1 MKKGIKYSLI
11 AVFVLLLI
19 GVGGFFVWSQLTYE
33 PSKELTTLVNIENI
47 QHEDDAVILQPKKSN
62 GKGIILYPGA
72 KVEPEAYSYY
82 GKKLAEDGYFVAIP
96 HVLLN
101 FSIFDQNRAKDIIE
115 KYDDIK
121 EWYIGGHSLGG
132 VSGASYAYKHPKEIN
147 GVIFL
152 GSYPTENDDFSE
164 KELPMLSLYGEL
176 DGLSTKKK
184 IAQTN
189 HLLSKDAVVHEIKGG
204 NHAQFGL
211 YGKQKGDNEAT
222 ITPKQQQD
230 EMVRVTKEWL
240 QKVS

>member
-82 GKKLAEDGYFVAIP
+82 EKKLAEDGYFVAIP

-132 VSGASYAYKHPKEIN
+132 VSAASYAYKHPKEIN

-211 YGKQKGDNEAT
+211 YGKQKGDNKAT